1 MQIIVCGQP
10 AFNALFFSEDTCEMS
25 FSLSEQFE
33 LHPEDYP
40 KLLECF
46 TDTFENNKMELHC
59 VLSALPL
66 YSLTTNKLPEN
77 WDAAMFFV
85 SI

>member
-1 MQIIVCGQP
+1 
-10 AFNALFFSEDTCEMS
+10 MS